1 MAYIDQ
7 NLAIAA
13 IGFITSVGAC
23 LSMWRRGVSL
33 TKIIVC
39 AYGVLALVIGLFFY
53 CVLKFTVWP
62 VVG

>member
-13 IGFITSVGAC
+13 MGFVTSIGAC
-23 LSMWRRGVSL
+23 VSMRRRGVSL

-39 AYGVLALVIGLFFY
+39 AYGVLALVIGLFAY